1 MENIVLSIPDM
12 KSAHCQARVN
22 GAIKDVDGIQLQKL
36 EAGKLFVAVENKDVK
51 EELIN
56 AIKNVGYAVDVAVVR

>member
-56 AIKNVGYAVDVAVVR
+56 AIKNVGYAVDVAIVR